1 MLNTQDVH
9 KNLEDLKN
17 AIDFDNFQPIE
28 KIKLKMELLKLRM
41 EISLWQI
48 QKQKGAIK

>member
-1 MLNTQDVH
+1 
-9 KNLEDLKN
+9 
-17 AIDFDNFQPIE
+17 
-28 KIKLKMELLKLRM
+28 LLKLRM